1 MKMNKILSGMAA
13 AALCCT
19 AFVSCTKNFDDYNTN
34 KHEATYE
41 QMNTDDNFFR
51 AFFMQLQRSVIT
63 FRDGTYLDSDY
74 QIMYNLSA
82 DTWAGYLAPTLG
94 RVPSTGNFYII
105 DGWTRSLFVN
115 KYNYAMNAWNQ
126 LDQYCADADRPQVAA
141 IGNILKV
148 TSMHQVADAY
158 GPIPYSEVGK
168 SVAPKYD
175 DLRDVY
181 HQMLSEL
188 DGAIEAL
195 TDFANGNPG
204 ASVMA
209 ENDFVYGGDIVKWIK
224 FANSLRLRLAMRIVY
239 AEPDLARQEAEKS
252 ITQQMGVMTEAGDIA
267 ALTSIVP
274 HHPIYEINVNFNDAD
289 TQINANLDCY
299 LNGYNDPRIS
309 KFMKPASDGKYH
321 GVRNGIEPAGNRW
334 DSYKNASGK
343 ISAPNATLYKIV
355 WMNPAEVWF
364 LRAEGALRGW
374 NMGVD
379 AKTAY
384 ENGIA
389 ASFEEWGVTGA
400 DRYAANTDA
409 VPAAFVDNAG
419 NNGAPAPSSVTIA
432 WNDGADFETSLE
444 KIMTQKW
451 IALFPN
457 GSEAWA
463 EYRRTR
469 YPKLLTVAINESNG
483 IVDDNLQIRR
493 IPYPVSEYSTNAKGV
508 AQGVAYLGT
517 DNAGTKLW
525 WDKKD

>member
-1 MKMNKILSGMAA
+1 
-13 AALCCT
+13 
-19 AFVSCTKNFDDYNTN
+19 
-34 KHEATYE
+34 
-41 QMNTDDNFFR
+41 
-51 AFFMQLQRSVIT
+51 
-63 FRDGTYLDSDY
+63 
-74 QIMYNLSA
+74 
-82 DTWAGYLAPTLG
+82 
-94 RVPSTGNFYII
+94 
-105 DGWTRSLFVN
+105 
-115 KYNYAMNAWNQ
+115 
-126 LDQYCADADRPQVAA
+126 
-141 IGNILKV
+141 
-148 TSMHQVADAY
+148 
-158 GPIPYSEVGK
+158 
-168 SVAPKYD
+168 
-175 DLRDVY
+175 
-181 HQMLSEL
+181 
-188 DGAIEAL
+188 
-195 TDFANGNPG
+195 
-204 ASVMA
+204 
-209 ENDFVYGGDIVKWIK
+209 
-224 FANSLRLRLAMRIVY
+224 
-239 AEPDLARQEAEKS
+239 
-252 ITQQMGVMTEAGDIA
+252 MGI
-267 ALTSIVP
+267 
-274 HHPIYEINVNFNDAD
+274 
-289 TQINANLDCY
+289 
-299 LNGYNDPRIS
+299 
-309 KFMKPASDGKYH
+309 
-321 GVRNGIEPAGNRW
+321 
-334 DSYKNASGK
+334 
-343 ISAPNATLYKIV
+343 
-355 WMNPAEVWF
+355 
-364 LRAEGALRGW
+364 
-374 NMGVD
+374 D